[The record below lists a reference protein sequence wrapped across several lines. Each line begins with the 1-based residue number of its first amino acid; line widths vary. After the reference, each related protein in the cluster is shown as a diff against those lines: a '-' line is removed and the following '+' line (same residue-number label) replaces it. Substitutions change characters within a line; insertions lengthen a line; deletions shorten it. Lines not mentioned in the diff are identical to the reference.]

1 MINDYQISS
10 FFKVQLLWPLSDIK
24 RFCFIKAIVGK
35 MSRSWELWLVS
46 ETFGLEQARSKE
58 AEEAIEA
65 AEAFM
70 RGDGHLPKGLGTKA
84 AIHARLQKLLPAG
97 DVFWP
102 RWIVST
108 QLQGAAAAKGKK

>member
-1 MINDYQISS
+1 MQGDVTN
-10 FFKVQLLWPLSDIK
+10 
-24 RFCFIKAIVGK
+24 
-35 MSRSWELWLVS
+35 WLVS

-102 RWIVST
+102 RWIVNT
-108 QLQGAAAAKGKK
+108 QLNTQTAARKRAQSTEVPKAPPSKKTPKAKP

>member
-1 MINDYQISS
+1 MTN
-10 FFKVQLLWPLSDIK
+10 
-24 RFCFIKAIVGK
+24 
-35 MSRSWELWLVS
+35 WLVS

-70 RGDGHLPKGLGTKA
+70 RGEDNLPRGLSTRA

-102 RWIVST
+102 RWIVKT
-108 QLQGAAAAKGKK
+108 QLNTQPAARKRAQSTEAPKATRSKTKKTPKAKP